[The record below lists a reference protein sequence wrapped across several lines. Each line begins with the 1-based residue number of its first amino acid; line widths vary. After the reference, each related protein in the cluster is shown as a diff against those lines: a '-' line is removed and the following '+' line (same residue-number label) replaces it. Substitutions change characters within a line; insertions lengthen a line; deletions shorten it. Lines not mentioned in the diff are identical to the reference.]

1 MNWTLRAARR
11 LVVAVIGLTV
21 VILGLIMLVTPGPA
35 MVVIPAG
42 LMILATEFA
51 WARHLLKRVRREV
64 ALRTGLPVDD
74 DADDE
79 DKDGESSPGGA
90 PETDRPPPAPPGVPG
105 VARQPLGRGE
115 LDSEP

>member
-21 VILGLIMLVTPGPA
+21 VLMGVVMLVTPGPA
-35 MVVIPAG
+35 MLVIPAG

-64 ALRTGLPVDD
+64 ALRTGLGSVEEDDEDD
-74 DADDE
+74 DAGPD
-79 DKDGESSPGGA
+79 P
-90 PETDRPPPAPPGVPG
+90 RPPAPLPGIPEAAGTPPVERPP
-105 VARQPLGRGE
+105 ARPP
-115 LDSEP
+115 LDSKP